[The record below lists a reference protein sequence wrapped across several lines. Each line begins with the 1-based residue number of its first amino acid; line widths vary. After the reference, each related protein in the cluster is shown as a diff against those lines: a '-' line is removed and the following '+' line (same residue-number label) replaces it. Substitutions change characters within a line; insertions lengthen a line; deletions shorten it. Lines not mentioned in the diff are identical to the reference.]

1 MGIFH
6 LGGVGGGGPVIAA
19 DVSFDN
25 DASGLAAT
33 DVQEAI
39 DEVVDEKLDTP
50 GFVLW
55 ENIDWVTLI
64 DGSAAPTSAVG
75 GDGWF
80 YLDTTSGSEELYGP
94 ASFDPGIPGWDWGS
108 PLANFTFSA
117 TGPSNEAGDWYVWDE
132 NGDGSVYTLFQ
143 KKTAINYGDMLFW
156 DGADWEARSQKISA
170 DDVYA
175 DLSNIDTSYGVDAV
189 KTQLQ
194 NLFSNY
200 AQAYNGG
207 NGFIIETN
215 ISGTYQINP
224 FDGNA
229 HVLTVTGN
237 VNITFA
243 TNWDPTSQLG
253 TRFCFITVVLKQDGT
268 GGHSVT
274 WPANAY
280 FQGTGRNVNTG
291 ANHVGIWQFMSWD
304 DGTTWYGHA
313 TGNNY
318 N

>member
-1 MGIFH
+1 MGIFN
-6 LGGVGGGGPVIAA
+6 LGGSGNGAPVTAA

-33 DVQEAI
+33 DAQAAI
-39 DEVVDEKLDTP
+39 DEVVAEKLDVP

-55 ENIDWVTLI
+55 EAVDWVTLI
-64 DGSAAPTSAVG
+64 DGTTAPTAAVG
-75 GDGWF
+75 GPGWF
-80 YLDTTSGSEELYGP
+80 YVKTTATKALYGP
-94 ASFDPGIPGWDWGS
+94 ASFNPALPGWSWGS
-108 PLANFTFSA
+108 ALSNVVFST
-117 TGPSNEAGDWYVWDE
+117 TGPTNEAGNWYVWDE
-132 NGDGSVYTLFQ
+132 NGDGSVYVLFQ
-143 KKTAINYGDMLFW
+143 KKTQINYGDMLFY

-170 DDVYA
+170 QDVYA
-175 DLSNIDTSYGVDAV
+175 DLSGIDTAYGVDAV
-189 KTQLQ
+189 STQLQ

-207 NGFIIETN
+207 NGFVLEDN
-215 ISGTYQINP
+215 ISGTHEINP

-253 TRFCFITVVLKQDGT
+253 TRFCYITVVLIEDGT

-274 WPANAY
+274 WPANAN
-280 FQGTGRNVNTG
+280 FHSSGGNVSTT

-304 DGTTWYGHA
+304 NGTTWYGHA